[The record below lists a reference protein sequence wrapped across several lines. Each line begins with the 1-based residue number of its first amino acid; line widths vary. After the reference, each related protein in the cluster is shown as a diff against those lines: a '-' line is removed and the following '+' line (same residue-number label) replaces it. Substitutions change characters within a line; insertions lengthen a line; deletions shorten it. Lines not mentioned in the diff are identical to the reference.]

1 MSLSIVLIGLLVG
14 FLVGLTGV
22 GGATLLTPI
31 LLVLGVNPSIAVGTD
46 LFYNSITKFFG
57 IIKHWQQKSINFQL
71 VKYFSMGSVPSAAM
85 AITFLHFYNTQD
97 REAFIKH
104 TLGYVLIAVSI
115 SMLFRIFFDEKMKLN
130 AIQLKAIEEKRVL
143 TVGLGALFGV
153 IVGMTSIGAGSLF
166 AVAMFYLYRVS
177 AVELVGTDIT
187 HAFILVTVA
196 GLLNA
201 SFGNVNYLLAGN
213 LLIGSIPG
221 VLLASGLS
229 TKVPTRSIRTILG
242 VVILISAL
250 EMI

>member
-1 MSLSIVLIGLLVG
+1 
-14 FLVGLTGV
+14 
-22 GGATLLTPI
+22 
-31 LLVLGVNPSIAVGTD
+31 
-46 LFYNSITKFFG
+46 
-57 IIKHWQQKSINFQL
+57 
-71 VKYFSMGSVPSAAM
+71 MGSVPSAAM